1 MTDHENVGE
10 EIVFLSA
17 VELGGLYRARELSPT
32 EVVDATLAHIEA
44 VNPTLNAYVTIT
56 AEIAR
61 KQALIAEQA
70 LAAGEGAER
79 PLLGVPISLKDL
91 TPTKGIRTTNGSL
104 LTKDW
109 VPDADPVLVQR
120 IYASGAV
127 LLGKTNVPEH
137 GWKGDTTNRIVG
149 SSHNPW
155 RPGLTTGGSSGGAA
169 AAVAAGMG
177 PIAQGSDG
185 AGSIRIPSSICGV
198 FGLKPTYGTVP
209 AGEPSMERVSQVGP
223 IARTVHDAALLLGV
237 IAGRDARDPD
247 SWAPHGAD
255 YIDDLDDGVRGVRVA
270 WSPDLGYAT
279 VDPEI
284 AGMVAEAVTVF
295 TEFGCEV
302 EEVGP
307 PFEDPCGQF
316 EIMSATAEAAEYG
329 TREQLGKVRDLLDQG
344 RLRHIEAGWTFSGV
358 DVAVANARRAELY
371 VRMREL
377 METYD
382 LLVTPTL
389 PVKPFPAGRN
399 YPPHLPGSLTDALC
413 WPRFTYPF
421 NLTGQPAASV
431 PCGFTSD
438 GLPVGLHVVGRWRE
452 DSMVL
457 RAARAFELARP
468 WAAHRPAVADRSVP
482 FRLPAD

>member
-1 MTDHENVGE
+1 MTDHDNVGE

-17 VELGGLYRARELSPT
+17 VELGRLYRARELSPT

-44 VNPTLNAYVTIT
+44 VNPTLNAYVTVT
-56 AEIAR
+56 AELAR
-61 KQALIAEQA
+61 DQALIVERA
-70 LAAGEGAER
+70 LAAGEGAGL
-79 PLLGVPISLKDL
+79 PLLGVPVSIKDL

-109 VPDADPVLVQR
+109 VPDADSVVVQR
-120 IYASGAV
+120 IYTSGAV
-127 LLGKTNVPEH
+127 ILGKTNVPEH

-155 RPGLTTGGSSGGAA
+155 RHGLTTGGSSGGAA

-177 PIAQGSDG
+177 PVAQGSDG

-198 FGLKPTYGTVP
+198 FGLKPSYGTVP
-209 AGEPSMERVSQVGP
+209 AGEPSMERVSQIGP

-247 SWAPHGAD
+247 SWASPGMSYLD
-255 YIDDLDDGVRGVRVA
+255 GIDDDLRGLRVA

-284 AGMVAEAVTVF
+284 ARIVAEAVGVF
-295 TEFGCEV
+295 TGLGCEV
-302 EEVGP
+302 DEVDA
-307 PFEDPCGQF
+307 PFEDPCGLF
-316 EIMSATAEAAEYG
+316 EVMSATAEAAEYG
-329 TREQLGKVRDLLDQG
+329 TRDQLGKVRDLLDQG

-358 DVAVANARRAELY
+358 DVAVANAGRAELY
-371 VRMREL
+371 VRTREL

-382 LLVTPTL
+382 LLLTPTL
-389 PVKPFPAGRN
+389 PVKPFPAGAD
-399 YPPHLPGSLTDALC
+399 YPPQLPGEATDALC

-438 GLPVGLHVVGRWRE
+438 GLPVGLHVVGRHRE

-457 RAARAFELARP
+457 RAARAFEIARP
-468 WAAHRPAVADRSVP
+468 WAARRPVVRPA
-482 FRLPAD
+482 